1 MYNYADS
8 DGEDAVFMCNYA
20 DDDDEDW
27 LYLICTPCLR
37 DSLTFEGDRSVV

>member
-1 MYNYADS
+1 MMMMILMMMINS
-8 DGEDAVFMCNYA
+8 IVFEF

-27 LYLICTPCLR
+27 LYLICTPCLG